1 MYWVLCLLL
10 VFDAFSLRETVVLRF
25 CHFQGLISSFGET
38 CNLDADCIETVN
50 HNVFHIQ
57 KQYLIVFFI
66 ISSGLIEKRLDHSLL
81 KENYNVECRC
91 SVYAYYSSCYDCKIP
106 QDIHSESLEYDPTHG
121 SRQSDFHFIRR
132 SLLACKSKK
141 YFL

>member
-38 CNLDADCIETVN
+38 CNLDAECIETVN

-57 KQYLIVFFI
+57 KQYLIVFF
-66 ISSGLIEKRLDHSLL
+66 
-81 KENYNVECRC
+81 Y
-91 SVYAYYSSCYDCKIP
+91 
-106 QDIHSESLEYDPTHG
+106 
-121 SRQSDFHFIRR
+121 HFIRFNR
-132 SLLACKSKK
+132 ETAGLDMTTPC
-141 YFL
+141 